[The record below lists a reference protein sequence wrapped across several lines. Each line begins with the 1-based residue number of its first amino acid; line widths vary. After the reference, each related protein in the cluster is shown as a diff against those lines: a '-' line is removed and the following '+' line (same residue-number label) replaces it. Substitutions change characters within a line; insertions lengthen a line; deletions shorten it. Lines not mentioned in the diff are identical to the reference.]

1 MPALSIDLGDDY
13 VGRPAGWGLAQH
25 QGYTSQ
31 RYHKP
36 ADVYDPAWDLSGM
49 LEQLGLLYQTGY
61 GLADSDSWPA
71 WKERQPFAAAR
82 AAERPLRVRSSRRRG
97 PPTPAQRRGYT
108 PSCPGRGQSPAPFY
122 NKHAMHILIVDHSKV
137 VRTVWNKMVADLGH
151 QSLAVASAEDA
162 LDVMQGQEVEFICAS
177 LSLPGMNGIALC
189 RQVRAMAR
197 HHKTPFILLTS
208 TQDKTLRQEAFEAG
222 VTEIQ
227 EKMDKEQLEARLKQ
241 YLSEEQREL
250 TGRVLYI
257 EDSMVAAHVMIKIL
271 RHMNLQV
278 DHFPNADEALAAFEK
293 HDYDL
298 IVSDIILEGV
308 MSGVGLVNRVR
319 SYLSDK
325 RRVPILAL
333 RAWTRPSRRIELFR
347 LGVNDYIAKPPVE
360 EEVRARVRNLI
371 ISKQLFDQVQEQ
383 SRQLYQLAMQDQ
395 LTGLYNRTGLMEF
408 ADKYFT
414 EATTYDAPLSMLSS
428 TWIISR
434 TSTTPTATAS
444 ATGAGSHQR
453 HAEAGLP
460 RG

>member
-1 MPALSIDLGDDY
+1 
-13 VGRPAGWGLAQH
+13 
-25 QGYTSQ
+25 
-31 RYHKP
+31 
-36 ADVYDPAWDLSGM
+36 
-49 LEQLGLLYQTGY
+49 
-61 GLADSDSWPA
+61 
-71 WKERQPFAAAR
+71 
-82 AAERPLRVRSSRRRG
+82 
-97 PPTPAQRRGYT
+97 
-108 PSCPGRGQSPAPFY
+108 
-122 NKHAMHILIVDHSKV
+122 MHILIVDHSKV

-151 QSLAVASAEDA
+151 QSLAVETAEDA
-162 LDVMQGQEVEFICAS
+162 LNVMQGQEVEFICAS

-189 RQVRAMAR
+189 RQVRSMVR

-271 RHMNLQV
+271 RHMNLQL
-278 DHFPNADEALAAFEK
+278 DHFSNADEALAAFEK

-333 RAWTRPSRRIELFR
+333 SGMDETTRRIELFR

-408 ADKYFT
+408 ADKYFS
-414 EATTYDAPLSMLSS
+414 EATTYDAPLSML
-428 TWIISR
+428 IIDLDHFKNINDTHGHSVGDSVLAA
-434 TSTTPTATAS
+434 TSAMLKKACREGDLVARVGGEEFVLIMNQCGVELAAKHAEDLRKRIEKLKPDGIPLTAS
-444 ATGAGSHQR
+444 IGVTARPLGKDVKFDDLFKVADR
-453 HAEAGLP
+453 AVYEAKDQGRNRVVTMLYN
-460 RG
+460 

>member
-1 MPALSIDLGDDY
+1 
-13 VGRPAGWGLAQH
+13 
-25 QGYTSQ
+25 
-31 RYHKP
+31 
-36 ADVYDPAWDLSGM
+36 
-49 LEQLGLLYQTGY
+49 
-61 GLADSDSWPA
+61 
-71 WKERQPFAAAR
+71 
-82 AAERPLRVRSSRRRG
+82 
-97 PPTPAQRRGYT
+97 
-108 PSCPGRGQSPAPFY
+108 
-122 NKHAMHILIVDHSKV
+122 MHILIVDHSKV

-151 QSLAVASAEDA
+151 QSLTVENAEEA
-162 LDVMQGQEVEFICAS
+162 LEVMQGQEVEFICAS

-189 RQVRAMAR
+189 RQVRAIPK

-208 TQDKTLRQEAFEAG
+208 TQDKTLRQEAFESG

-241 YLSEEQREL
+241 YLSEEQHEL

-271 RHMNLQV
+271 RHMNLKV
-278 DHFPNADEALAAFEK
+278 DHFRSADEALVAFEK

-298 IVSDIILEGV
+298 IVSDILLEGV

-333 RAWTRPSRRIELFR
+333 SGMDETTRRIELFR

-371 ISKQLFDQVQEQ
+371 ISKQLFDRVQAQ

-395 LTGLYNRTGLMEF
+395 LTGIYNRTGLNEF
-408 ADKYFT
+408 APKYFK
-414 EATTYDAPLSMLSS
+414 EASESDLPLSLMLIDLDHFKSIND
-428 TWIISR
+428 THGHTVGDKVLAL
-434 TSTTPTATAS
+434 TSALLKS
-444 ATGAGSHQR
+444 ACREGDLVARVGGEEFVLIMAQCGVEEAAR
-453 HAEAGLP
+453 HAEKIRKDIEKLKPDGIGVTVSIGVSARPLGKDLNFDDLFKAAD
-460 RG
+460 RAVYEAKNQGRNRVVTMLYN